1 MNKFFNSNYALDL
14 AKKVSTQSDVVDK
27 AAINQSIESIL
38 MTEQYERVFEPNFG
52 SFLSSIV
59 FERLDSNSAE
69 KLLDSIISLIIKYE
83 NRISI
88 LSQLCTMNISK
99 TDHMISLKIMYVINS
114 DQSPGEFNKK
124 IVF

>member
-14 AKKVSTQSDVVDK
+14 AKKVSSQSDVVDK
-27 AAINQSIESIL
+27 AAINQSIECIL

-59 FERLDSNSAE
+59 FERLNNDNAE
-69 KLLDSIISLIIKYE
+69 KLLDAIISLVTKYE
-83 NRISI
+83 NRITVVSE
-88 LSQLCTMNISK
+88 LCAMNVSQN
-99 TDHMISLKIMYVINS
+99 DHMISLKLVYVINS
-114 DQSPGEFNKK
+114 DNSPGEFNKK

>member
-14 AKKVSTQSDVVDK
+14 AKKVSSQSDVVDK
-27 AAINQSIESIL
+27 AAINQSIEAIL
-38 MTEQYERVFEPNFG
+38 MTEQYERVFEPSFG

-59 FERLDSNSAE
+59 FERLTSNSAE
-69 KLLDSIISLIIKYE
+69 KLLDAIIALVIKFE
-83 NRISI
+83 KRISI
-88 LSQLCTMNISK
+88 ISQLCTMNIS
-99 TDHMISLKIMYVINS
+99 TNEHMISLKLVYVINS

>member
-14 AKKVSTQSDVVDK
+14 AKKVSSQSDVVDK
-27 AAINQSIESIL
+27 AAINQSIECIL

-59 FERLDSNSAE
+59 FERLNNDNAE
-69 KLLDSIISLIIKYE
+69 KLLDAIISLVTKYE
-83 NRISI
+83 NRITVVSE
-88 LSQLCTMNISK
+88 LCTMNVSQN
-99 TDHMISLKIMYVINS
+99 DHMISLKLVYVINS
-114 DQSPGEFNKK
+114 DNTPGEFNKK

>member
-14 AKKVSTQSDVVDK
+14 AKKVSSQSDVVDK
-27 AAINQSIESIL
+27 AAINQSIECIL

-59 FERLDSNSAE
+59 FERLNNDNAE
-69 KLLDSIISLIIKYE
+69 KLLDAIISLVTKYE
-83 NRISI
+83 NRITVVSE
-88 LSQLCTMNISK
+88 LCSMNVSQNE
-99 TDHMISLKIMYVINS
+99 HMISLKLVYVINS
-114 DQSPGEFNKK
+114 DNTPGEFNKK